1 LLKVFQ
7 SFIEQL
13 YKKYN
18 IAGRVFMVVIIDG
31 NKIAQEVRQQV
42 REEALDF
49 KEKTG
54 IVPGLAVILVGED
67 PASQV
72 YVGRKAKACAEVGF
86 LSREYKLSADTSEA
100 KLLKIINEL
109 NADQVIHG
117 ILVQLPLPK
126 HIQTDKIIA
135 AIDPQKDVDGF
146 HPYNVGGL
154 VSGNPLFVPCT
165 PRGIMELIR
174 STGIELSGKEV
185 VVVGRSNIVGK
196 PVALLLLAQHATV
209 TICHSRTKDLPAVTS
224 RADILIAAVGKT
236 EMIKANMIKEGAVVI
251 DVGVN
256 RLESGKL
263 AGDVAFN
270 EVAPKASYITPVP
283 GGVGPMTIAMLM
295 KNTLDAARNMVS
307 KSK

>member
-1 LLKVFQ
+1 
-7 SFIEQL
+7 
-13 YKKYN
+13 
-18 IAGRVFMVVIIDG
+18 MTVIIDG
-31 NKIAQEVRQQV
+31 NKIAQEVRHSV
-42 REEALDF
+42 RKEALDF

-100 KLLKIINEL
+100 KLLNIISEL

-126 HIQTDKIIA
+126 HISTEKIIA
-135 AIDPQKDVDGF
+135 AIDPHKDVDGF

-165 PRGIMELIR
+165 PRGIMELIAR
-174 STGIELSGKEV
+174 TGIDLKGKEA

-196 PVALLLLAQHATV
+196 PIALLLLAQHATV
-209 TICHSRTKDLPAVTS
+209 TICHSRTKDLPAVTR
-224 RADILIAAVGKT
+224 RADVLIAAVGKPH
-236 EMIKANMIKEGAVVI
+236 MIKANMVKEGAVVI

-256 RLESGKL
+256 RLENGKL
-263 AGDVAFN
+263 AGDVAFD
-270 EVAPKASYITPVP
+270 EVAAKASFITPVP

-295 KNTLDAARNMVS
+295 KNTLDAAIRRYENS
-307 KSK
+307 L

>member
-1 LLKVFQ
+1 
-7 SFIEQL
+7 
-13 YKKYN
+13 
-18 IAGRVFMVVIIDG
+18 MTVIIDG
-31 NKIAQEVRQQV
+31 NKIAQEVRHSV
-42 REEALDF
+42 RKEALDF

-100 KLLKIINEL
+100 KLLNIISEL

-126 HIQTDKIIA
+126 HIHTDKIIA

-165 PRGIMELIR
+165 PRGIMELISR
-174 STGIELSGKEV
+174 TGIELAGKEA

-196 PVALLLLAQHATV
+196 PMALLLLAQHATV
-209 TICHSRTKDLPAVTS
+209 TICHSRTKDLPAVTR
-224 RADILIAAVGKT
+224 RADVLIAAVGKA
-236 EMIKANMIKEGAVVI
+236 EMIKANMVKEGAVVI

-263 AGDVAFN
+263 VGDVAFN

-295 KNTLDAARNMVS
+295 KNTLDAALAS
-307 KSK
+307 AEG

>member
-1 LLKVFQ
+1 
-7 SFIEQL
+7 
-13 YKKYN
+13 
-18 IAGRVFMVVIIDG
+18 MTVIIDG
-31 NKIAQEVRQQV
+31 NKIAQEVRHSV
-42 REEALDF
+42 RKEALDF

-100 KLLKIINEL
+100 KLLNIISEL

-126 HIQTDKIIA
+126 HIHTDKIIA

-165 PRGIMELIR
+165 PRGIMELIAR
-174 STGIELSGKEV
+174 TGIDLKGKEA

-196 PVALLLLAQHATV
+196 PIALLLLAQHATV
-209 TICHSRTKDLPAVTS
+209 TICHSRTKDLPAVTR
-224 RADILIAAVGKT
+224 RADVLIAAVGKPH
-236 EMIKANMIKEGAVVI
+236 MIKANMVKEGAVVI

-256 RLESGKL
+256 RLENGKL
-263 AGDVAFN
+263 AGDVAFD
-270 EVAPKASYITPVP
+270 EVVAKASFITPVP

-295 KNTLDAARNMVS
+295 KNTLDAAIRRYENS
-307 KSK
+307 L

>member
-1 LLKVFQ
+1 
-7 SFIEQL
+7 
-13 YKKYN
+13 
-18 IAGRVFMVVIIDG
+18 MTVIIDG
-31 NKIAQEVRQQV
+31 NKIAQEVRHSV
-42 REEALDF
+42 RKEALDF

-100 KLLKIINEL
+100 KLLNIIDEL

-126 HIQTDKIIA
+126 HIHTDKIIA

-165 PRGIMELIR
+165 PRGIMELISR
-174 STGIELSGKEV
+174 TGIELSGKEA

-196 PVALLLLAQHATV
+196 PMALLLLAQHATV
-209 TICHSRTKDLPAVTS
+209 TICHSRTKDLPAVTR
-224 RADILIAAVGKT
+224 RADVLIAAVGKPH
-236 EMIKANMIKEGAVVI
+236 MIKANMVKEGAVVI

-256 RLESGKL
+256 RLENGKL
-263 AGDVAFN
+263 AGDVAFD
-270 EVAPKASYITPVP
+270 EVAAKASFITPVP

-295 KNTLDAARNMVS
+295 KNTLDAAIRRYENS
-307 KSK
+307 L

>member
-1 LLKVFQ
+1 M
-7 SFIEQL
+7 
-13 YKKYN
+13 
-18 IAGRVFMVVIIDG
+18 AVIIDG

-42 REEALDF
+42 RNDALDF
-49 KEKTG
+49 KGKTG

-72 YVGRKAKACAEVGF
+72 YVDRKAKACAEVGF
-86 LSREYKLSADTSEA
+86 FSREYRLPADTSET
-100 KLLKIINEL
+100 KLLGIINEL
-109 NADQVIHG
+109 NADKLIHG

-135 AIDPQKDVDGF
+135 AIDPHKDVDGL

-165 PRGIMELIR
+165 PRGIMELISR
-174 STGIELSGKEV
+174 TGIELTGKEV
-185 VVVGRSNIVGK
+185 VVVGRSNLVGK
-196 PVALLLLAQHATV
+196 PIALLLLAQHATV
-209 TICHSRTKDLPAVTS
+209 TICHSRTKDLPAVTR
-224 RADILIAAVGKT
+224 RADVLIAAVGKT

-256 RLESGKL
+256 RLENGKL
-263 AGDVAFN
+263 TGDVAFD
-270 EVAPKASYITPVP
+270 EVAAKASFITPVP

-295 KNTLDAARNMVS
+295 KNTLDAARMTV
-307 KSK
+307 